1 LDPDPN
7 TISQSFW
14 WLLTHDFNLVKAGV
28 LFLLLFCSAL
38 ISGAEVA
45 FFGLSPLEI
54 SQLKETKKQRSEWVL
69 MILQKP
75 KRLLATILIANNAV
89 NIGIVLLF
97 SHLGDVFLSGT
108 DLLVWGFID
117 LKFLIEVV
125 LVTFL
130 ILMFGEILPKVYAN
144 RNRLPFALAMAL
156 PLRVIDVV
164 FRPLSVPMQQ
174 LSLRLHEKLGR
185 QKSSLSVDYLSQAL
199 ELTQEG
205 DTTQAEQKILEGIVS
220 FGNTDTKQVMSPR
233 IDVFS
238 LSEDMK
244 FLEVLEAIKNHGYSR
259 VPVYRENI
267 DQIIGILYIKDL
279 LSYLDRKMFNCK
291 TLLRA
296 PYFVPENKK
305 LDDLLAEFQ
314 QKKIHLAIVVDEF
327 GGTSGV
333 VTLEDI
339 IEEIVGDISDEFDE
353 EDLEFTQLDPQNFL
367 FEGKTT
373 LKDFY
378 KVAQVDDPSA
388 FEAQKGESETL
399 AGFVLEISKSFPK
412 IGEVIR
418 FEGFSFRVEA
428 MDRKRLKQI
437 KATLPY
443 AV

>member
-1 LDPDPN
+1 
-7 TISQSFW
+7 
-14 WLLTHDFNLVKAGV
+14 
-28 LFLLLFCSAL
+28 
-38 ISGAEVA
+38 
-45 FFGLSPLEI
+45 
-54 SQLKETKKQRSEWVL
+54 

-279 LSYLDRKMFNCK
+279 LSYLDRKMFNWT

-305 LDDLLAEFQ
+305 LDDLLADFQ